1 MFIKNNLS
9 WINIEIACECLG
21 LSRSS
26 YYEWVNNESQ
36 RTLRTQKKQA
46 IINVIR
52 NKYEQSKK
60 RYGSTKITE
69 SIKKD
74 NLIINKK
81 TVAKIMR
88 ENSMVSIVNKK
99 FKATTNSKHKLAV
112 FDNVL
117 GRQFIVPRPNYA
129 WVGDITYIATD
140 EGWLYLAT
148 VIDLYSNK
156 VIGHAMSDRINKQLV
171 INALNHALKNRGYP
185 SGVIVHT
192 DRGSQYAS
200 NAYKALL
207 KQYKLIGSMSRKGN
221 CWDNAVAENFFG
233 IIKKEYINQSN
244 FKTRNQ
250 GQLGIFDY
258 IEGWYNTQRIHSKLG
273 YLSPNQFESLNAP
286 CVTVKSEKI
295 VKDMKIGE
303 NRHSYKIFL

>member
-88 ENSMVSIVNKK
+88 EKI
-99 FKATTNSKHKLAV
+99 TNNEIEEYKSLKVVYDKLK
-112 FDNVL
+112 
-117 GRQFIVPRPNYA
+117 G
-129 WVGDITYIATD
+129 
-140 EGWLYLAT
+140 T
-148 VIDLYSNK
+148 V
-156 VIGHAMSDRINKQLV
+156 
-171 INALNHALKNRGYP
+171 
-185 SGVIVHT
+185 
-192 DRGSQYAS
+192 
-200 NAYKALL
+200 
-207 KQYKLIGSMSRKGN
+207 
-221 CWDNAVAENFFG
+221 
-233 IIKKEYINQSN
+233 
-244 FKTRNQ
+244 
-250 GQLGIFDY
+250 
-258 IEGWYNTQRIHSKLG
+258 
-273 YLSPNQFESLNAP
+273 
-286 CVTVKSEKI
+286 
-295 VKDMKIGE
+295 
-303 NRHSYKIFL
+303 